1 MSSPTETNHIVI
13 ESEWTPNPN
22 ALKFILNREV
32 RPGDKVSFD
41 SAEDAAAIPLAH
53 DLFHLPYVR
62 QVHFFENV
70 ITVSKDEDPD
80 WEKAKPEI
88 EDIIRRLIPHHDPFF
103 VPVKP
108 NRRASLSP
116 ELQKIEEIL
125 DRTIRPGL
133 QGDGGDLEVVSLEG
147 NKLSVHYQGA
157 CGSCPSSIGGTLQAI
172 QGILQDEFNPDIQ
185 IEAL

>member
-1 MSSPTETNHIVI
+1 METKIENIII

-41 SAEDAAAIPLAH
+41 SAEDASAVPLAH

-70 ITVSKDEDPD
+70 ITVSKDELPD

-88 EDIIRRLIPHHDPFF
+88 EDVIRRLIPHHDPFF
-103 VPVKP
+103 IPVKVG
-108 NRRASLSP
+108 RRQGLSP

-133 QGDGGDLEVVSLEG
+133 QGDGGDLEVVKLEG
-147 NKLSVHYQGA
+147 HLLTVHYQGA

-172 QGILQDEFNPDIQ
+172 QGILQDEFDPEMEIVA
-185 IEAL
+185 E